1 MIPLLFAVSTKVGGV
16 PWAGLGLGF
25 LEAGEFSLK
34 VLEVVSLLL
43 DKGHKALVGVSEGGV
58 I

>member
-1 MIPLLFAVSTKVGGV
+1 MGGV
-16 PWAGLGLGF
+16 PGAGVGLGF

-43 DKGHKALVGVSEGGV
+43 DKGHEALIDVCENDVV
-58 I
+58 